1 MEERSRTRTHLHPIP
16 QADDPVAQL
25 RREVARLRM
34 ERARMEADMEA
45 LQGRLQEALD
55 LGMDLARQRNAY
67 IERFAQSEAA
77 RRGTQRDLDQLR
89 SRAFHAAPP
98 APLRRSGP
106 TATLRQPP
114 MRAANGDLFDSG
126 ELLAV
131 PGAPRSAPH
140 LRALSLERLPSPLDA
155 LVAPTDRGAACV
167 PLLECELPSLLDAD
181 EIELLLE
188 ELEPVTLVEGC

>member
-1 MEERSRTRTHLHPIP
+1 MEERSRTRTHLHTIP
-16 QADDPVAQL
+16 PADDPAAQL

-55 LGMDLARQRNAY
+55 LGMDLARQRNTY

-77 RRGTQRDLDQLR
+77 RRGTQRELDQLR
-89 SRAFHAAPP
+89 SRSLHVSPP
-98 APLRRSGP
+98 APRRGGP
-106 TATLRQPP
+106 AATLRQPP

-140 LRALSLERLPSPLDA
+140 LRAISLEHLPSRLET
-155 LVAPTDRGAACV
+155 LVAPPDRGAACV